1 MGIQV
6 SDSVTDGWVVA
17 EALHLPCGSLTVLW
31 PFDGVIQNLPLL
43 ASLVGALTCS
53 GAQPF
58 DRGAVWMSLTVDMSF
73 PSSQDLFGLTEAS
86 SAAVAL
92 FRVSFSWGLNIC

>member
-31 PFDGVIQNLPLL
+31 PFDKVIQNLPLL
-43 ASLVGALTCS
+43 ASLVGTLTCS
-53 GAQPF
+53 GAQPVGKCQACHPSTQQV
-58 DRGAVWMSLTVDMSF
+58 GAG
-73 PSSQDLFGLTEAS
+73 GLPRAQGQPE
-86 SAAVAL
+86 L
-92 FRVSFSWGLNIC
+92 